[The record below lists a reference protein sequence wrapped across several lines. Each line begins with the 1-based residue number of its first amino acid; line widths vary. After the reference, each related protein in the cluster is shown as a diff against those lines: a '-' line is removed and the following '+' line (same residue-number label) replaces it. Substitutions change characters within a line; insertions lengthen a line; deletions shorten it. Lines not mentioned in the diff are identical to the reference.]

1 MKKNT
6 ILEIIIILGVI
17 GLIVSLYLLKDHY
30 FPQETAVC
38 GTGKKIS
45 CGPLQTGKYS
55 VLFHVPVALLGVVW
69 FAILPILGWKASKS
83 NGLIIE
89 GMLGW
94 SALGMLS
101 VVYFITLE
109 VLLKTICPFCTII
122 HIIVVVTL
130 ILAYLL
136 YCKKKVMATESI
148 K

>member
-6 ILEIIIILGVI
+6 ILEVIIILAVI
-17 GLIVSLYLLKDHY
+17 GLMVSLYLLKDHY
-30 FPQETAVC
+30 FPQETGVC
-38 GTGKKIS
+38 MIGERIS
-45 CGPLQTGKYS
+45 CGSLHTGEYS

-69 FAILPILGWKASKS
+69 FAVLPILSWKASKS

-94 SALGMLS
+94 GILGLLS
-101 VVYFITLE
+101 IFYFITLE

-136 YCKKKVMATESI
+136 HRRKKS
-148 K
+148 